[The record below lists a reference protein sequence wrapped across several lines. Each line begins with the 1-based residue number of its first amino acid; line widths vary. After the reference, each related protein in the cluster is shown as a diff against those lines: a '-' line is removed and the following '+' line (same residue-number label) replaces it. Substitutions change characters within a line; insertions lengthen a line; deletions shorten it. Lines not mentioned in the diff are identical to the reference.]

1 MKRRYYLIGFAVFIG
16 LLIGYHFLAASEAEE
31 QIDKAIQEQSE
42 RNDGIS
48 VQYSSIEVSPFTAA
62 VTIRDLTVI
71 LGDHIER
78 AQRLQLNMSYLD
90 FINIYFGGLDY
101 GLEHLDRAELALL
114 GPSYVNRS
122 GLQEI
127 KADSLHITYRG
138 KALDGLHSAI
148 NGTVFGNSHS
158 LEARSAEL
166 TISLPETPL
175 KKLVAQQFRYSGTVE
190 AQGKSFW
197 RNGTHQFG
205 MDSLVWTPSDSF
217 QQSYSF
223 FIKGFGYPTNAI
235 PFQSAQLHFNPSS
248 QNSMIRVESTLKS
261 ELALVSGSGFIK
273 PAIPFGSS
281 ELHKSRVSLTQLSES
296 LTNVLDNAERLFS
309 VSLPRNGNG
318 ISIRI
323 GGTLSSPT
331 VVQ

>member
-1 MKRRYYLIGFAVFIG
+1 MKRKYYLIGFAVFIG
-16 LLIGYHFLAASEAEE
+16 LLIGYHFLAASQAEE

-42 RNDGIS
+42 KNDGIS
-48 VQYSSIEVSPFTAA
+48 VQYSSIDVSPFAA
-62 VTIRDLTVI
+62 TVTIRDLTVI

-101 GLEHLDRAELALL
+101 GLEHLDKADLALL
-114 GPSYVNRS
+114 GPSYVNQS

-127 KADSLHITYRG
+127 KSDSLHITYRG
-138 KALDGLHSAI
+138 KALDGLRSAV
-148 NGTVFGNSHS
+148 NGTTFDNAHS
-158 LEARSAEL
+158 IEARSSKL
-166 TISLPETPL
+166 TISLPQTPL
-175 KKLVAQQFRYSGTVE
+175 TKLVAQQFRYSGSLD
-190 AQGKSFW
+190 AQEKSFW

-205 MDSLVWTPSDSF
+205 MDSLVWTPSDGF

-223 FIKGFGYPTNAI
+223 FIKGFGYPTDAI

-261 ELALVSGSGFIK
+261 DLALVSGSGFIK

-281 ELHKSRVSLTQLSES
+281 QLHKSRISLTQLSES

-309 VSLPRNGNG
+309 VKLPRSNNG
-318 ISIRI
+318 ISIQVE
-323 GGTLSSPT
+323 GTLSNPAIA
-331 VVQ
+331 Q